1 MKTFILECGDS
12 TFLDYQPTQHVKQYP
27 WYQPI
32 SVSNHIL
39 DKGHEI
45 FHMGNER
52 SERPFGPSDVY
63 VSHWRQYAKVGALEE
78 S

>member
-12 TFLDYQPTQHVKQYP
+12 TFLDYQPTQHVKQYHDISP
-27 WYQPI
+27 YQ
-32 SVSNHIL
+32 SNHIL

-63 VSHWRQYAKVGALEE
+63 VSLWRQYAKVGALEE